1 MPQDE
6 KPPFRAPIGAQT
18 RAARDAE
25 IVLDWRDG
33 ATQSV
38 IATKHKVS
46 VDTVRAVIRRAV
58 PQEELRAR
66 QRSTSVANR
75 VGMEG
80 ESRED
85 VAAGLESVMRLEAFV
100 VRWLWSGSKIEEIA
114 AFLAGAAMAAT
125 NARDDEFEREFD
137 RKRLKVRAIVREVRL
152 AAEPPIPDMEHDRES
167 GLSYTALAAKYGL
180 SPRACQRLIRARKV
194 LAIANEEWAANAS
207 HQSIRHELP

>member
-1 MPQDE
+1 
-6 KPPFRAPIGAQT
+6 
-18 RAARDAE
+18 
-25 IVLDWRDG
+25 
-33 ATQSV
+33 
-38 IATKHKVS
+38 
-46 VDTVRAVIRRAV
+46 
-58 PQEELRAR
+58 
-66 QRSTSVANR
+66 
-75 VGMEG
+75 MEG